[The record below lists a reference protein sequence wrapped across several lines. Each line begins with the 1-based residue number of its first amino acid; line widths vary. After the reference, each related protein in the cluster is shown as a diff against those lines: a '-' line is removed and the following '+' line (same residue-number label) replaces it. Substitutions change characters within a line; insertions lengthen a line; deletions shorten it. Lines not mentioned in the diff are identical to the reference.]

1 MRKIQLIISS
11 LIFLTVLSS
20 CGHKKIWVYAG
31 SKIEVDQSQKNI
43 TVTEGTT
50 HNEQAL
56 DFSGSSPVTLQVQSP
71 LGKFSLEATENGL
84 YIANLEKDTLVG
96 SFQHIGADN
105 GKIVYTPEL
114 LKHTVDS
121 LQQLIEG
128 KNISEANK
136 NFFILPGKIG
146 KVSSNIDARIF
157 GPYTTVPSGFDAST
171 VPALYK
177 FYTID
182 EVREIIAKLSTIGK

>member
-1 MRKIQLIISS
+1 MRKTKLIIGS

-31 SKIEVDQSQKNI
+31 NKIEVDESQKNI
-43 TVTEGTT
+43 KVSEGTT

-56 DFSGSSPVTLQVQSP
+56 EFSGSSPVTLQVQSP
-71 LGKFSLEATENGL
+71 SGKFSLEATENGL
-84 YIANLEKDTLVG
+84 YILNLEKDTLVG

-114 LKHTVDS
+114 LKKTVDS

-128 KNISEANK
+128 KNISDANK
-136 NFFILPGKIG
+136 NFFIPPGKIG
-146 KVSSNIDARIF
+146 RVSANIDARIF

-171 VPALYK
+171 VPELYK
-177 FYTID
+177 FYTIE
-182 EVREIIAKLSTIGK
+182 EVREIIAKLSAIGK